1 MSEVR
6 VPEVIVMAARHQVVV
21 RGVRVGF
28 ILEQICQTDFIVR
41 LSFPG
46 QRVLFLIN
54 EPMADLRDLFVVGS
68 GNDEV
73 AEPLDGGGLD
83 IKRPVGHG
91 GRDAQPWRGEEPGH
105 LAAAGAHCSQFLAS
119 L

>member
-6 VPEVIVMAARHQVVV
+6 VPEVIVMAARHQVIV

-46 QRVLFLIN
+46 QRVLFKKTSQNVELLFQKTRFVLISSTYL
-54 EPMADLRDLFVVGS
+54 PV
-68 GNDEV
+68 
-73 AEPLDGGGLD
+73 LD
-83 IKRPVGHG
+83 
-91 GRDAQPWRGEEPGH
+91 Q
-105 LAAAGAHCSQFLAS
+105 
-119 L
+119 

>member
-1 MSEVR
+1 
-6 VPEVIVMAARHQVVV
+6 
-21 RGVRVGF
+21 
-28 ILEQICQTDFIVR
+28 
-41 LSFPG
+41 
-46 QRVLFLIN
+46 
-54 EPMADLRDLFVVGS
+54 MADLRDLFVVGS

-91 GRDAQPWRGEEPGH
+91 GRDAQPWRGEEPSH
-105 LAAAGAHCSQFLAS
+105 LPAAGAHCSQFLTS